1 MATTNCQNDEILLA
15 IANQVGRKAYLMGLD
30 INFNRHWY
38 SPVERDAFVLGW
50 LAAAEESSPHGPGA
64 MSFSHGTSSLGPCFM
79 VH

>member
-1 MATTNCQNDEILLA
+1 MATTNCQNDEILLP

-30 INFNRHWY
+30 IDFNRNWY

-50 LAAAEESSPHGPGA
+50 LAAEEESSPRGHVA
-64 MSFSHGTSSLGPCFM
+64 TSFSHGTRFM